1 MASIVRLN
9 VCDYALLKKPLNLS
23 AVHGVSSQAVYFPTN
38 NALCFARLYA
48 SEHIVEDRATGHF
61 CGSLFYKLIRYGNI
75 FTLGERS
82 QFGELGFNGENLLVL
97 DIGTFSGVEKVI
109 DGHICS
115 ILLYTIVPQYTGVY
129 TVWMMKDD
137 ALWFGKNLKRIRARK
152 GMSQGAIARS
162 LGVGRSF
169 ITNIENGKTNLT
181 LATIVRIAKA
191 LGVSPD
197 KLLK

>member
-1 MASIVRLN
+1 MASVMRLYMLN
-9 VCDYALLKKPLNLS
+9 DSLLEKPLNLS
-23 AVHGVSSQAVYFPTN
+23 AVHGVASQAVYFPTN

-115 ILLYTIVPQYTGVY
+115 ILLYTIVPQYT
-129 TVWMMKDD
+129 
-137 ALWFGKNLKRIRARK
+137 
-152 GMSQGAIARS
+152 
-162 LGVGRSF
+162 
-169 ITNIENGKTNLT
+169 
-181 LATIVRIAKA
+181 
-191 LGVSPD
+191 
-197 KLLK
+197 